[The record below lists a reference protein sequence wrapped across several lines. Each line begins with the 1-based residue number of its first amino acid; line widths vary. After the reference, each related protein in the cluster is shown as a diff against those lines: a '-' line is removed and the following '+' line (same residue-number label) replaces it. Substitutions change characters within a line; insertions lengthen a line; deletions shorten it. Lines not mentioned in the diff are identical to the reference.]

1 MKLDNSINHISEDDF
16 EDNEKSK
23 RKKKDNIAIS
33 PKKYEPNENDKKAEK
48 IIDLILSNNNI
59 QLNELINFPISQR
72 YPFDGNLFSYL
83 IQKINRTEK
92 DNYFLVYYLKFYDT
106 FNNTLKKIY
115 NDKEKLFLFN
125 QIINKIK
132 IEEKSQNDIL
142 FKIGDNAEKFY
153 FLLKGSVM
161 RLNTIKYESIM
172 NKFEF
177 FLYMKYLYKIGEI
190 RLFNLILKENEEIF
204 DKYEVLYFILEDKNM
219 KFSGDSLKQ
228 LKRMEATYVS
238 ERIEANKMLDMNH
251 NNTNKIV
258 ISETPKFLDDILK
271 GDYVV
276 PLFEGHI
283 KKINIPIKDYLKNLK
298 PINFNEDNDELIK
311 KRVILYTYDIDK
323 EIKVGENLEELDLKL
338 MQKRSSTVICNNHC
352 IFGFFYKKEYIS
364 CLKITQTKFHKSEI
378 SFLLGNELFSTLN
391 FREFDKNYYH
401 LYEFEKKSQ
410 KNMLFEQGEKN
421 DNIFFLKNGEINVNF
436 EGSFDDLYRIIG
448 LKGGPKNRKMLDINY
463 IKRFHSI
470 NIDENI
476 FKEKQLFNLF
486 KIKENFPIG
495 FEDFIDEE
503 NDNKILFNAFCV
515 MDSEVLSISRQK
527 FNQILYKE
535 NEVRKTKHN
544 YVMKRKKLLIDE
556 LNVLKNGLIQKYIKS
571 KFNINIDLPY
581 LFDES
586 PLLSK
591 PKIKQK
597 NFLIKPNL
605 RKNNLLK
612 IDTKINNNLIKEM
625 KFILNEIRNKDNLN
639 SQKYDFLYSENNQLS
654 NERINNSKKEE
665 HFNSITSTFRR
676 GANSFKIMNIKDLSK
691 KNKINN
697 NQNSKVILN
706 SRKKNEQNLDP
717 YDKIYNTLKNEDKN
731 KNDDFSY
738 LNMLYPPHPNK
749 HISKSKKNI
758 FKNKIHKMNSFDKST
773 KLTKLDK
780 TNNNMSNSEKM
791 HKNLISSFNIINNK
805 KKFND
810 GTKLKFGNFH
820 LKEIFNI
827 NYRLSKIWEKK
838 KILDDNDQHN
848 NRDINKNDLRL
859 PKI

>member
-391 FREFDKNYYH
+391 FREFDNNYYH
-401 LYEFEKKSQ
+401 LFEFEKKSQ

-476 FKEKQLFNLF
+476 FKEKHLFNLF

-654 NERINNSKKEE
+654 NERNNNTKKEE

-676 GANSFKIMNIKDLSK
+676 GANSFKIMNIKDLSN

-717 YDKIYNTLKNEDKN
+717 YDKIYNTLKSEDKN

-827 NYRLSKIWEKK
+827 NYKLGKIWEKK

>member
-391 FREFDKNYYH
+391 FREFDNNYYH
-401 LYEFEKKSQ
+401 LFEFEKKSQ

-476 FKEKQLFNLF
+476 FKEKHLFNLF

-515 MDSEVLSISRQK
+515 MDSEILSISRQK

-717 YDKIYNTLKNEDKN
+717 YDKIYNTLKSEDKN

-749 HISKSKKNI
+749 HISKSKKII
-758 FKNKIHKMNSFDKST
+758 FKNKIHKVNSFDKST

-827 NYRLSKIWEKK
+827 NYKLGKIWEKK

>member
-391 FREFDKNYYH
+391 FREFDNNYYH
-401 LYEFEKKSQ
+401 LFEFEKKSQ

-476 FKEKQLFNLF
+476 FKEKHLFNLF

-625 KFILNEIRNKDNLN
+625 KFILNEIRNKDNLI

-654 NERINNSKKEE
+654 NERNNNTKKEE

-706 SRKKNEQNLDP
+706 SRKKNEQKLDP

-749 HISKSKKNI
+749 HIYKSKKNI

-848 NRDINKNDLRL
+848 NRDINKNDLKL

>member
-391 FREFDKNYYH
+391 FREFDNNYYH
-401 LYEFEKKSQ
+401 LFEFEKKSQ

-476 FKEKQLFNLF
+476 FKEKHLFNLF

-515 MDSEVLSISRQK
+515 MDSEILSISRQK

-654 NERINNSKKEE
+654 NERINNTKKEE

-676 GANSFKIMNIKDLSK
+676 GANSFKIMNIKGLSK

-717 YDKIYNTLKNEDKN
+717 YDKIYNTLKSEDKN

-749 HISKSKKNI
+749 HISKSKKII
-758 FKNKIHKMNSFDKST
+758 FKNKIHKVNSFDKST

-827 NYRLSKIWEKK
+827 NYKLGKIWEKK